1 MRKPDFASTKRNA
14 TFEEWHEQLC
24 FYAYCRGESADDA
37 DAWSEEYEAGKTP
50 VDAGDDEW
58 GNE

>member
-24 FYAYCRGESADDA
+24 DYADLRGESAADA
-37 DAWSEEYEAGKTP
+37 DAWRYDYEAGKTP
-50 VDAGDDEW
+50 VDAGCDEW
-58 GNE
+58 GND